1 MRRSKIY
8 TALPALAALLLAGCS
23 TVDTTSVPMVDRS
36 SYDKDTA
43 APILTS
49 TADGTGSMTLL
60 TPGTVKDSGRVHT
73 VAPGDTLYNISLR
86 YGFEPQ
92 ALATLNAVSDP
103 TTLRIGQTLRLPVS
117 TKAPVTTANPAV
129 RVSRITDL
137 STNTPEPATTEPE
150 PEETKTAAAAPAT
163 GNAASETKPAAKEE
177 PAPQPPKTVP
187 GTRMIWPANG
197 KILSGFA
204 ANGKG
209 LDIGGVEGDLV
220 VAAGAGTVLFVGENV
235 KGYGN
240 LVIIKHSD
248 SVVTAYGH
256 NRKIVVKTNDRV
268 KAGQK
273 IAEMG
278 SFNGVPQ
285 VRFEVRLRGKA
296 VNPAEYLPARR

>member
-1 MRRSKIY
+1 MRKTMIY
-8 TALPALAALLLAGCS
+8 TALPALAALLVAGCS

-43 APILTS
+43 APILSSTS
-49 TADGTGSMTLL
+49 DGTGTMTLL

-103 TTLRIGQTLRLPVS
+103 TALRIGQTLRLPVS
-117 TKAPVTTANPAV
+117 TKAPVTTANPTV

-137 STNTPEPATTEPE
+137 STNTPEPTSIEPA
-150 PEETKTAAAAPAT
+150 EETAAAAPVSGKT
-163 GNAASETKPAAKEE
+163 ASETKPAAMEE

-248 SVVTAYGH
+248 SIVTAYGH

-278 SFNGVPQ
+278 SNNGVPQ

-296 VNPAEYLPARR
+296 VNPSEYLPARR

>member
-1 MRRSKIY
+1 MRKNKIY
-8 TALPALAALLLAGCS
+8 TALPALAALLVAGCS
-23 TVDTTSVPMVDRS
+23 TVDTTTVPMVDRS

-43 APILTS
+43 APILSS
-49 TADGTGSMTLL
+49 TVDGTGAMTLL
-60 TPGTVKDSGRVHT
+60 TPGSVKDSGRVHT

-103 TTLRIGQTLRLPVS
+103 TALRIGQTLRLPVS
-117 TKAPVTTANPAV
+117 TKAPVTTANPTV

-137 STNTPEPATTEPE
+137 STNTPEPTSIEPA
-150 PEETKTAAAAPAT
+150 EETAAAAPVSGKT
-163 GNAASETKPAAKEE
+163 ASETKPAAKEE

-197 KILSGFA
+197 KILSDFS

-248 SVVTAYGH
+248 SIVTAYGH

-278 SFNGVPQ
+278 SNNGVPQ

-296 VNPAEYLPARR
+296 VNPSEYLPARR

>member
-1 MRRSKIY
+1 MRKNKIY
-8 TALPALAALLLAGCS
+8 TALPALAALLVAGCS
-23 TVDTTSVPMVDRS
+23 TVDTTTVPMVDRS

-43 APILTS
+43 APILSS
-49 TADGTGSMTLL
+49 TADGTGAMTLL
-60 TPGTVKDSGRVHT
+60 APGSVKDSGRVHT

-92 ALATLNAVSDP
+92 ALATLNAVNDP
-103 TTLRIGQTLRLPVS
+103 TALRIGQTLRLPVS
-117 TKAPVTTANPAV
+117 TKAPVTTANPTV

-137 STNTPEPATTEPE
+137 STNTPEPISTEPA
-150 PEETKTAAAAPAT
+150 EETEAAAPVSGKT
-163 GNAASETKPAAKEE
+163 ASETKPAAKEE

-197 KILSGFA
+197 KILSDFS

-248 SVVTAYGH
+248 SIVTAYGH

-278 SFNGVPQ
+278 SNNGVPQ

-296 VNPAEYLPARR
+296 VNPSEYLPARR

>member
-1 MRRSKIY
+1 MRKNKIY
-8 TALPALAALLLAGCS
+8 TALPALAALLVAGCS
-23 TVDTTSVPMVDRS
+23 TVDTTTVPMVDRS
-36 SYDKDTA
+36 SYDRDTA
-43 APILTS
+43 APILSS
-49 TADGTGSMTLL
+49 TADGTGAMTLL
-60 TPGTVKDSGRVHT
+60 APGSVKDSGRVHT

-103 TTLRIGQTLRLPVS
+103 TALRIGQTLRLPVS
-117 TKAPVTTANPAV
+117 TKAPVTTANPTV

-137 STNTPEPATTEPE
+137 STNTPEPISTEPA
-150 PEETKTAAAAPAT
+150 EETEAAAPVSGKT
-163 GNAASETKPAAKEE
+163 ASETKPAAKEE

-197 KILSGFA
+197 KILSDFS

-248 SVVTAYGH
+248 SIVTAYGH

-278 SFNGVPQ
+278 SNNGVPQ
-285 VRFEVRLRGKA
+285 VRLEVRLRGKA
-296 VNPAEYLPARR
+296 VNPSEYLPARR